1 MKYLRNQ
8 EGSILVFVT
17 LMIVLLLVMVQN
29 TGSGLALGW
38 TLLCLS
44 IYGQDGAE
52 LKKRLEQQFVKT
64 KFLGETKALALSVLA
79 LGNGARY
86 FHM

>member
-1 MKYLRNQ
+1 
-8 EGSILVFVT
+8 
-17 LMIVLLLVMVQN
+17 
-29 TGSGLALGW
+29 LALGW

-64 KFLGETKALALSVLA
+64 QFLSETKALALSVLA

-86 FHM
+86 FRV